1 MPDGE
6 PEDARVKDRISYSN
20 SVCQTDLTWVS
31 IPVSSTS
38 PWRGDITDHE
48 KLPNGKSRSTFE
60 VEVEVKDAVTLI
72 EDSQSQPE
80 LFDKKLMCCL
90 DTARILMRNV

>member
-1 MPDGE
+1 MPEGE

-20 SVCQTDLTWVS
+20 SICQTDLTYVS
-31 IPVSSTS
+31 IPVSQ
-38 PWRGDITDHE
+38 PNITVAVLILQNPDG
-48 KLPNGKSRSTFE
+48 GKPKSTFE
-60 VEVEVKDAVTLI
+60 VEVEVIDASALL
-72 EDSQSQPE
+72 EDSQLRPD